1 MFPALYNCYHGT
13 ALEAGDIVQNFVYP
27 SLLQFQSFMDNNPK
41 DSSASSPNRDGQRR
55 SPQHANSGE
64 DEAGGP
70 PPTEHQRPEQHETG
84 GTAPESS
91 TAVSQTATEIPA
103 ATQERQSTIRVQVE
117 VVGGDGSGQRGRG
130 AKRSRAGE
138 EGAGPSGTKAKKKPQ
153 EFDAPAVASPCS
165 VCGRRFGSWKALF
178 GHMRSHPDRDWRGI
192 HPPPRFNREGTPEG
206 ADDDQ
211 EPDDNVVR
219 EQAENLLLGV
229 AHEVAARLGAAPEP
243 GKAAGEAPGVAG
255 RDVSGS
261 PGAKTADEGGK
272 TETETGHRCTICSRV
287 FSSGPALG
295 GHMRSHSDRQDQAAL
310 SSSTQ
315 RRRGLGIDLNLPNEP
330 DAEPPRSPSSPP
342 PPPPERK
349 EGGLDLNRPPPPSDE
364 E

>member
-84 GTAPESS
+84 GRGRWWRWFRTTGPWSE
-91 TAVSQTATEIPA
+91 EIP
-103 ATQERQSTIRVQVE
+103 RR
-117 VVGGDGSGQRGRG
+117 RR
-130 AKRSRAGE
+130 
-138 EGAGPSGTKAKKKPQ
+138 GAGPSGTKAKKKPQ

-261 PGAKTADEGGK
+261 PGAKRADEGGK
-272 TETETGHRCTICSRV
+272 TETEIGHRCTICSRV
-287 FSSGPALG
+287 FSSGPAL
-295 GHMRSHSDRQDQAAL
+295 
-310 SSSTQ
+310 
-315 RRRGLGIDLNLPNEP
+315 

>member
-27 SLLQFQSFMDNNPK
+27 SLLHFQSFMDNNPK

-165 VCGRRFGSWKALF
+165 VCGRRF
-178 GHMRSHPDRDWRGI
+178 
-192 HPPPRFNREGTPEG
+192 NREGTPEG

-229 AHEVAARLGAAPEP
+229 AHEVAARLGTTPEP
-243 GKAAGEAPGVAG
+243 GKAAGEAPGGAG
-255 RDVSGS
+255 RDVSRS
-261 PGAKTADEGGK
+261 PGSKTADEGGK

-349 EGGLDLNRPPPPSDE
+349 EGVLDLNRPPPPSDE